1 MLKDRPRVDHK
12 MLHST
17 GEGKLKSKSNEEL
30 SQSYSLSSLSLPSN
44 QAKSLS
50 NISISVTEHL
60 LSSSFI
66 SSPSLTSTDNHQSS
80 THLRVSNPEKMT
92 SSIYH
97 RDTSKADNLIVTE
110 LSTLFNNCFIQELKS
125 NDDKS
130 AVIQQVS
137 AQITTISYDIDE
149 FIDKTFIEEI
159 SSSFHQSQRLWNP
172 V

>member
-17 GEGKLKSKSNEEL
+17 VEGKLKSKSNEEL

-50 NISISVTEHL
+50 NISMSVTEHL

-66 SSPSLTSTDNHQSS
+66 SSPSLTSADNHQSS
-80 THLRVSNPEKMT
+80 TQLRLSNPEKMT

-97 RDTSKADNLIVTE
+97 R
-110 LSTLFNNCFIQELKS
+110 KS
-125 NDDKS
+125 
-130 AVIQQVS
+130 
-137 AQITTISYDIDE
+137 
-149 FIDKTFIEEI
+149 
-159 SSSFHQSQRLWNP
+159 
-172 V
+172 

>member
-1 MLKDRPRVDHK
+1 M
-12 MLHST
+12 
-17 GEGKLKSKSNEEL
+17 
-30 SQSYSLSSLSLPSN
+30 
-44 QAKSLS
+44 
-50 NISISVTEHL
+50 
-60 LSSSFI
+60 
-66 SSPSLTSTDNHQSS
+66 
-80 THLRVSNPEKMT
+80 RVSNPEKMT

-110 LSTLFNNCFIQELKS
+110 LPTLFNNCFIQELKS